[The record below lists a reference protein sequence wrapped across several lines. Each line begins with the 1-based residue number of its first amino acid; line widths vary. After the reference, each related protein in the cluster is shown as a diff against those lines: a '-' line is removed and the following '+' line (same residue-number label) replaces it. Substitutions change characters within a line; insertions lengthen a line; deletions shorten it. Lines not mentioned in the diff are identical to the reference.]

1 VPSSSAPEEHG
12 NRPLVSVDG
21 TALREEMEALVE
33 RVVVDSSLH
42 APDLVE
48 VRLRDHDRD
57 VLRRSGVRIG
67 SILDVEGSRTGEGRL
82 EKLASVE
89 VTTLEHDFGAGGS
102 VAVVR
107 GYDVA
112 HRLRRGRRTAS
123 YNDMTDGDVV
133 RQVARRAGLQAGTVD
148 DDGPTHEHVAQLN
161 ATDWDFLLA
170 RGRETGHEVVVQD
183 GKVHWR
189 APASAADAPDAVE
202 GYDDPRERLQ
212 LTLGTNLVSLRPR
225 LSASDQVPDVVVRG
239 WDMKAKQAVVGRAG
253 ASSRE
258 AGAGVGPGELAQ
270 TFDVPTHTVVD
281 RPVTDQGV
289 ADATASA
296 CAEALAS
303 AHAEAEGVA
312 TGDPRLKA
320 GAAIVLAMAGWPYD
334 GKYVVTS
341 ARHVFDRGGYRTHLS
356 FSGRNDRSLW
366 GLVARGNGG
375 TATSRASGPPVPGVV
390 VGVVTANDDPDE
402 LGRVKVK
409 FPWLADDYESWWVR
423 IAQLGAGPDRG
434 AVWLPEVNDEVLVAF
449 EHGDTRSPV
458 VVGQLWNGVDKPPL
472 GDGLV
477 DSTTGAVKRRGFVSR
492 KNHRLVFLDDDGDSG
507 VALLTGDDKLK
518 LSLDSTATT
527 ITVKADGSVEISG
540 SQGVTISSDGAI
552 SVQAGTTLEL
562 KGKSGVTIDG
572 GPKVDIDGSV
582 IQLN

>member
-1 VPSSSAPEEHG
+1 VPSVTVPEQHG
-12 NRPLVSVDG
+12 TRPLVSLDG
-21 TALREEMEALVE
+21 TALREEIERLVE

-67 SILDVEGSRTGEGRL
+67 SVLDVEGSRTGEGKL
-82 EKLASVE
+82 EKIASVE
-89 VTTLEHDFGAGGS
+89 VTTLEHDFGAAGS
-102 VAVVR
+102 VAVIR

-133 RQVARRAGLQAGTVD
+133 RQVARRAGLQVGTVD
-148 DDGPTHEHVAQLN
+148 DDGPTQEHVAQLN

-170 RGRETGHEVVVQD
+170 RGRETGHEVVVQG
-183 GKVHWR
+183 GKLHWR
-189 APASAADAPDAVE
+189 TPAPADDAPDAVE

-258 AGAGVGPGELAQ
+258 AGAAVGPGELAR

-281 RPVTDQGV
+281 RPVSDQGV
-289 ADATASA
+289 ADATAGA

-312 TGDPRLKA
+312 LGDPRLLA
-320 GAAIVLAMAGWPYD
+320 GAAVVLAMAGWPYD

-341 ARHVFDRGGYRTHLS
+341 ARHVFDGSGYKTHLTC
-356 FSGRNDRSLW
+356 SGRNDRSLW
-366 GLVARGNGG
+366 GLVARGSGA
-375 TATSRASGPPVPGVV
+375 ATSRASGPPVPGVV
-390 VGVVTANDDPDE
+390 VGVVTANDDPDS

-423 IAQLGAGPDRG
+423 TASLGAGPDRG

-458 VVGQLWNGVDKPPL
+458 VVGCLWNGVDKPPL
-472 GDGLV
+472 GDDLV
-477 DSTTGAVKRRGFVSR
+477 DGTTGAVKRRGFVSR
-492 KNHRLVFLDDDGDSG
+492 KNHRVVLLDDDGDSG
-507 VALLTGDDKLK
+507 IALLTGDDKLK

-527 ITVKADGSVEISG
+527 ISVKADGTVEISG
-540 SQGVTISSDGAI
+540 SQGVRITSDGAI
-552 SVQAGTTLEL
+552 SIQAGQTLEL
-562 KGKSGVTIDG
+562 KGKTGVTIDG
-572 GPKVDIDGSV
+572 GPKVDVDGSV